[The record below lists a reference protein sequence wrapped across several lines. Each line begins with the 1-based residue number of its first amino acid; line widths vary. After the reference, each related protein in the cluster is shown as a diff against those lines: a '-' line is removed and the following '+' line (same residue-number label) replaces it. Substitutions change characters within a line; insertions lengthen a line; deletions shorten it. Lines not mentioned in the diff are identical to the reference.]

1 MQSTLSIGQPL
12 ELGGKRSA
20 RVAAGQA
27 GVSAAAARNRQTL
40 VDFGYDLAIAYAAA
54 EAAQARVVF
63 FEDALMAAQEDLRAA
78 RALVDAGR
86 EADLRAVQ
94 AEAASTAAQAD
105 VETARADAQSAF
117 AQLASLAGLASPYS
131 GVVDSLL
138 PLANALPPPPNEPP
152 VVAPAVAAAEAERE
166 AAARRIAVERT
177 RAVPNVTP
185 SLGVRRLN
193 GSNDTLFVAGVSITI
208 PIFDKNQGNVAAA
221 IAELEAFDA
230 RLNAARLE
238 AENGW
243 RSAAALARAAD
254 ARVTASTQAEMASSE
269 AYRLARVGYDA
280 GRTPLVEL
288 LLARRN
294 LTLAQSAALDARLAR
309 IRAEAQLSRLSARIP
324 FGAAP

>member
-1 MQSTLSIGQPL
+1 
-12 ELGGKRSA
+12 
-20 RVAAGQA
+20 
-27 GVSAAAARNRQTL
+27 
-40 VDFGYDLAIAYAAA
+40 
-54 EAAQARVVF
+54 
-63 FEDALMAAQEDLRAA
+63 
-78 RALVDAGR
+78 
-86 EADLRAVQ
+86 
-94 AEAASTAAQAD
+94 
-105 VETARADAQSAF
+105 
-117 AQLASLAGLASPYS
+117 
-131 GVVDSLL
+131 
-138 PLANALPPPPNEPP
+138 
-152 VVAPAVAAAEAERE
+152 
-166 AAARRIAVERT
+166 
-177 RAVPNVTP
+177 
-185 SLGVRRLN
+185 LGVRRLTGDN
-193 GSNDTLFVAGVSITI
+193 NTLFVAGVSITI

-254 ARVTASTQAEMASSE
+254 ARVTASAQAEMASNE
-269 AYRLARVGYDA
+269 AYRLARIGYDA